1 MIPSRIRAHTPKSQL
16 QSAPGQLQSASN
28 NTDAF
33 FATYDDAGI
42 LLDARRFGGTKNEV
56 GNVVAYDHHNNLVVT
71 GLFQNSIKIDS
82 HTLLGKDPFNLF
94 VAKFSH
100 EEGRCVVSG
109 DLTEEHQGAIWARH
123 ADGPGVTGYEDVIGM
138 DLTPEADV
146 VVTGP
151 YGPTAL
157 FDGFKLTSAGSV
169 DGFVTFLHVPEADEH
184 R

>member
-1 MIPSRIRAHTPKSQL
+1 MRH
-16 QSAPGQLQSASN
+16 G
-28 NTDAF
+28 
-33 FATYDDAGI
+33 
-42 LLDARRFGGTKNEV
+42 LLRF
-56 GNVVAYDHHNNLVVT
+56 YR
-71 GLFQNSIKIDS
+71 
-82 HTLLGKDPFNLF
+82 F

-123 ADGPGVTGYEDVIGM
+123 ADGPGVTGYEGVIGM

-151 YGPTAL
+151 YGPTAQ
-157 FDGFKLTSAGSV
+157 FDGLKLTSAGSV
-169 DGFVTFLHVPEADEH
+169 DGFVALLHVPEDDEH